1 MTTIQQAR
9 VVAQSPKIQA
19 HDLEYA
25 TGQRVQMVW
34 GEGLR
39 SEQKRSSLD
48 EACRI
53 HDRRNRRSVK

>member
-39 SEQKRSSLD
+39 SE
-48 EACRI
+48 
-53 HDRRNRRSVK
+53 